1 MQIEAKLIEVTTPE
15 SGTSKAGKDYVKCLA
30 IVETLGNYPKMI
42 AIELFGQA
50 IIENV
55 AALKLG
61 QAYKFDVNIE
71 SRESNGKYY
80 TKVSLWRVSNG

>member
-1 MQIEAKLIEVTTPE
+1 MQIEANLLELTTLE

-30 IVETLGNYPKMI
+30 IVETLGQYPKKI
-42 AIELFGQA
+42 AIELFGSS

-61 QAYKFDVNIE
+61 NTYKFDVNCE
-71 SRESNGKYY
+71 SRESNGKWY
-80 TKVSLWRVSNG
+80 TTIKLWRVQ